1 MERVVVVGASAGGLP
16 ALEAICAELPLDF
29 PAPVLIAMHVGPQG
43 NELLQ
48 VLAKSCRLPASHA
61 IDGQYAEPGTILV
74 AAPGLNLTIVNDH
87 GKVRVR
93 LTESGNPNLM
103 APAIN
108 PLFTSAAAEF
118 GERVVGTVLSGF
130 LDDGTDGLRAI
141 KAAGGTAIA
150 QEPRDAL
157 CPDMPANA
165 IRQVAVDS
173 ILRAD
178 AIGATLTA
186 LAAVP
191 ARRLGSPSSAVG
203 TGETQ
208 GRVPPRQGHT
218 IDVSTAAMLA
228 SSAGPKK

>member
-1 MERVVVVGASAGGLP
+1 MERVVVVGASAGGIP
-16 ALEAICAELPLDF
+16 ALEAICAELPSDF
-29 PAPVLIAMHVGPQG
+29 AAPILIVMHVAPPG

-48 VLAKSCRLPASHA
+48 VLAKCCRLPASHA
-61 IDGQYAEPGTILV
+61 IDGQHAEAGTILV
-74 AAPGLNLTIVNDH
+74 AAPGRNLTIVNDH
-87 GKVRVR
+87 GRVRVR
-93 LTESGNPNLM
+93 LTDGANPNLL

-108 PLFTSAAAEF
+108 PLFLSAAAEF

-150 QEPRDAL
+150 QQPGDAL

-178 AIGATLTA
+178 AIGPMLTA
-186 LAAVP
+186 LAATP
-191 ARRLGSPSSAVG
+191 AGLAPASPVAAAPSRAPVRHG
-203 TGETQ
+203 A
-208 GRVPPRQGHT
+208 
-218 IDVSTAAMLA
+218 IDAAIPGMLA
-228 SSAGPKK
+228 ASLRPKK

>member
-1 MERVVVVGASAGGLP
+1 MMERVVVVGASAGGIP
-16 ALEAICAELPLDF
+16 ALEAICAELPSDF
-29 PAPVLIAMHVGPQG
+29 AAPMLIVMHVGPQG
-43 NELLQ
+43 NELLE
-48 VLAKSCRLPASHA
+48 VLAKSCRLPASYA
-61 IDGQYAEPGTILV
+61 IDGQYAEAGAILV
-74 AAPGLNLTIVNDH
+74 AAPGRNLTIVNDH

-93 LTESGNPNLM
+93 LTDGGNPNLM

-141 KAAGGTAIA
+141 KAAGGAAIA

-178 AIGATLTA
+178 AIGATLAA

-191 ARRLGSPSSAVG
+191 ARRLASPPAGVG
-203 TGETQ
+203 EAQ

>member
-1 MERVVVVGASAGGLP
+1 MERVVVVGASAGGMP
-16 ALEAICAELPLDF
+16 ALEAICAELPSDF
-29 PAPVLIAMHVGPQG
+29 AAPMLFVMHVGPQG
-43 NELLQ
+43 NNLLD
-48 VLAKSCRLPASHA
+48 VLAKCCRLPVSHA
-61 IDGQYAEPGTILV
+61 IDGQYAEAGTILV
-74 AAPGLNLTIVNDH
+74 AAPGLDLTIVNDH
-87 GKVRVR
+87 GKVRVK
-93 LTESGNPNLM
+93 LAAGGNPNLM

-108 PLFTSAAAEF
+108 PLFLSAAAEF

-178 AIGATLTA
+178 AIGPTLTA
-186 LAAVP
+186 LARKP
-191 ARRLGSPSSAVG
+191 AGLSAASPSAAAPP
-203 TGETQ
+203 
-208 GRVPPRQGHT
+208 RVPVHQVDA
-218 IDVSTAAMLA
+218 IDAGIPGVLAATLR
-228 SSAGPKK
+228 PTK

>member
-1 MERVVVVGASAGGLP
+1 MERVVVVGASAGGIP
-16 ALEAICAELPLDF
+16 ALEAICGELPSDF
-29 PAPVLIAMHVGPQG
+29 AAPIVVVMHVGPQG
-43 NELLQ
+43 NNLLD
-48 VLAKSCRLPASHA
+48 VLAKCCRLPASHA
-61 IDGQYAEPGTILV
+61 IDGQYAEAGTILV
-74 AAPGLNLTIVNDH
+74 AAPGLDLTIVNHH
-87 GKVRVR
+87 GKVRVK
-93 LTESGNPNLM
+93 LAAGGNPNLM

-108 PLFTSAAAEF
+108 PLFLSAAAEF

-178 AIGATLTA
+178 AIGPTLTA

-191 ARRLGSPSSAVG
+191 ARRLASPAVVA
-203 TGETQ
+203 GEAQ
-208 GRVPPRQGHT
+208 SRVPPRQGHT

-228 SSAGPKK
+228 SSAALKK

>member
-1 MERVVVVGASAGGLP
+1 MERVVVVGASAGGIP
-16 ALEAICAELPLDF
+16 ALEAICAELPSDF
-29 PAPVLIAMHVGPQG
+29 SAPMLIVVHVAPQG
-43 NELLQ
+43 NELLE
-48 VLAKSCRLPASHA
+48 VLAKCCRLPASHA
-61 IDGQYAEPGTILV
+61 IDGQYAEAGTILV
-74 AAPGLNLTIVNDH
+74 AAPGRNLTIVNDH
-87 GKVRVR
+87 GRVRVR

-108 PLFTSAAAEF
+108 PLFASAAAEF

-130 LDDGTDGLRAI
+130 LDDGCDGLRAI

-178 AIGATLTA
+178 AIGPTLTA
-186 LAAVP
+186 LAMVP
-191 ARRLGSPSSAVG
+191 ARRLSSQAAG
-203 TGETQ
+203 AGESA
-208 GRVPPRQGHT
+208 GRAPPRQGHT
-218 IDVSTAAMLA
+218 IDASTAAILA

>member
-1 MERVVVVGASAGGLP
+1 MERVVVVGASAGGIP
-16 ALEAICAELPLDF
+16 ALGAICAELPSDF
-29 PAPVLIAMHVGPQG
+29 AAPMLIVMHVGPQG
-43 NELLQ
+43 NDLLSE
-48 VLAKSCRLPASHA
+48 LAKRCQLPASYA
-61 IDGQYAEPGTILV
+61 IDGQFAEAGTILV
-74 AAPGLNLTIVNDH
+74 AAPGRNLTIVNDH
-87 GKVRVR
+87 GKVRIK
-93 LTESGNPNLM
+93 LTDSTNPNLL

-108 PLFTSAAAEF
+108 PLFMSAAAEF

-150 QEPRDAL
+150 QEPADAL

-178 AIGATLTA
+178 AIGPILAA
-186 LAAVP
+186 LASVP
-191 ARRLGSPSSAVG
+191 ARRLASPATATS
-203 TGETQ
+203 ETQ

-218 IDVSTAAMLA
+218 IDISTGAMLA
-228 SSAGPKK
+228 SSAAPKK